1 MGVFGNIPVN
11 ENITGAFYS
20 SQEDGI
26 CDKMLAVISAEDAG
40 KLKEGMEVQVSPST
54 ASRDSYGYIVGEIES
69 ISQYPVS
76 QEDVEAILHNQQ
88 LTEMILPSGVGIQV
102 VIQLERDSATESG
115 LLWSSEKGGGAA
127 LKKGI
132 TGTAMIILKNQKPI
146 ELILED

>member
-1 MGVFGNIPVN
+1 MAALYGVFGNIPVN

-88 LTEMILPSGVGIQV
+88 LTEMIPHLVW
-102 VIQLERDSATESG
+102 ESR
-115 LLWSSEKGGGAA
+115 LLSNWKGTAPPKADCCAFSEKGGAA
-127 LKKGI
+127 LKKV
-132 TGTAMIILKNQKPI
+132 LPVQP
-146 ELILED
+146 